1 MRALG
6 LNSLGDWPARVRQ
19 AGTEA
24 AGKDA
29 VTGRVQVEY
38 NCAGLGAGWNLAW
51 FEALGGVRTR
61 GRQAWWDKGLG
72 LSSEAAGTSLHM
84 MARERVSTV

>member
-1 MRALG
+1 MLG
-6 LNSLGDWPARVRQ
+6 SSRLGDWAARVRQ

-24 AGKDA
+24 AGQEA

-51 FEALGGVRTR
+51 FEALGGMR
-61 GRQAWWDKGLG
+61 A
-72 LSSEAAGTSLHM
+72 
-84 MARERVSTV
+84 

>member
-1 MRALG
+1 MLG
-6 LNSLGDWPARVRQ
+6 SSSLGDWPARVRQ
-19 AGTEA
+19 GRKNA
-24 AGKDA
+24 AGQDA

-38 NCAGLGAGWNLAW
+38 SCAGLGAEKNLAW
-51 FEALGGVRTR
+51 FEALDGVRAR
-61 GRQAWWDKGLG
+61 ERQAWWDKGLG